1 MSSPL
6 DRRPVRLAMVSALVL
21 LFGFMACLSLS
32 GKSVTTDE
40 VPHIAA
46 GYSYWKTGEYH
57 INPEH
62 PPLAKL
68 LAGIPLLFLDPVLD
82 TPHPAWKSARRREN
96 MGIDFGF
103 HFHFDPRAEG
113 GNLEDHRT
121 LLFWARVPIVVMG
134 MVLCL
139 YLYLLARLLYGNAAG
154 LITLTLAA
162 FCPTILA
169 HTRLVTTDVT
179 LTAFWVASL
188 YHMIRFFR
196 QPGWLHL
203 VACGLTTGL
212 AMGAKFSGIFALGF
226 NGLVC
231 TLSLFLPG
239 GPWSAGRGKQVFED
253 FGPRFLRYGIH
264 MAAYVAAAGLV
275 VAILYAFHE
284 FPLYFEGFQDV
295 WKNHDPR
302 YRAFFCGAPHAGIIP
317 HYYLVA
323 LLVKMP
329 VGTLVL
335 AGLGVLWLKRRGQRL
350 HPAERLFLLL
360 PALFIFV
367 LSSLSGK
374 YLGVRYVLPSLPLVL
389 ILAGRT
395 ARIPWATRPWGKW
408 VLAALVLAVVLSS
421 LRAFPDYIPY
431 FNEVVGG
438 SRGGSALLDDSNID
452 WGQDWVE
459 VAEFQT
465 EHDIKELRYWAWNRI
480 DPRKPY
486 GIRGR
491 DIREEEFYLPL
502 TGWYAVGVHPL
513 NRDVLTSYERPINFD
528 WRTRYEPV
536 AILGGATWI
545 FRFWIEEPG
554 RPAPAGFKGT
564 VLTTRKWFQNA
575 LENFQRYHRAAP
587 ESSGIDLR
595 WAEVYYR
602 MGKRAE
608 ARGKLLDCRRKAGA
622 NVEKSRAHVSRFNLQ
637 RLHKLPVREQ
647 MSFLKFRDEFI
658 QVKQAA
664 DLAYSRFEPGM
675 AVDCAECAQ
684 WILDV
689 LKRLPEQTRR
699 YWLWREFLVDDYRAV
714 QARVFAHASRF
725 ALEGDPLDAKI
736 VTQQVR
742 ILNHLARQGNLQSIP
757 EARLILDQEKAR
769 LARRKAQNTPPGNQ

>member
-1 MSSPL
+1 M
-6 DRRPVRLAMVSALVL
+6 AMVSALLL
-21 LFGFMACLSLS
+21 LFGVLGCISMS

-68 LAGIPLLFLDPVLD
+68 LAGFPLLFLDPVLD
-82 TPHPAWKSARRREN
+82 TRHPTWMAAKRKEN

-121 LLFWARVPIVVMG
+121 LLFWARVPIVMMG

-154 LITLTLAA
+154 LVTLTLAA

-212 AMGAKFSGIFALGF
+212 AMGAKFSGIFVLGL

-239 GPWSAGRGKQVFED
+239 GPWSAGRGKEAFEI
-253 FGPRFLRYGIH
+253 GSRFLWYVTH
-264 MAAYVAAAGLV
+264 MAVYVAVAGLV
-275 VAILYAFHE
+275 VAVLYAFHE
-284 FPLYFEGFQDV
+284 FPRYIEGFDKV
-295 WKNHDPR
+295 WTNHDPR
-302 YRAFFCGAPHAGIIP
+302 YKAFFLGAPHAGIIP

-323 LLVKMP
+323 MLVKMP
-329 VGTLVL
+329 LGTLVL
-335 AGLGVLWLKRRGQRL
+335 AGLGALWLKREGSRL
-350 HPAERLFLLL
+350 HVAERLFLLL
-360 PALFIFV
+360 PALVVFV
-367 LSSLSGK
+367 ISTLSGK

-389 ILAGRT
+389 VLAGRT
-395 ARIPWATRPWGKW
+395 AKISWVGRAWGKW
-408 VLAALVLAVVLSS
+408 VPAAGILAVVLSS
-421 LRAFPDYIPY
+421 LRTFPDYIPY

-438 SRGGSALLDDSNID
+438 YRGGAALLDDSNID

-459 VAEFQT
+459 VAEFQK
-465 EHDIKELRYWAWNRI
+465 EHGIEELRYWPWNRI
-480 DPRKPY
+480 DPRRPY

-491 DIREEEFYLPL
+491 DIQEEEFYLPQ

-513 NRDVLTSYERPINFD
+513 NRDVLLNYDRPINFD

-554 RPAPAGFKGT
+554 RPAPPGFEGT
-564 VLTTRKWFQNA
+564 VLTREKRFQNA
-575 LENFQRYHRAAP
+575 LESFERFHKAAP
-587 ESSGIDLR
+587 DSSGIDLQ
-595 WAEVYYR
+595 WAEIYYQ
-602 MGKRAE
+602 MGNRAE
-608 ARGKLLDCRRKAGA
+608 ARGKLMDCRRKAGLG
-622 NVEKSRAHVSRFNLQ
+622 VEKARARVSRFDIR
-637 RLHKLPVREQ
+637 RLHELPVLEIL
-647 MSFLKFRDEFI
+647 SFQKFRTEFN
-658 QVKQAA
+658 QVKLAA
-664 DLAYSRFEPGM
+664 DLAYGNFEPGI
-675 AVDCAECAQ
+675 AVACAECAQ

-689 LKRLPEQTRR
+689 LKRLPAPTRR

-714 QARVFAHASRF
+714 QVRIFAHASRF
-725 ALEGDPLDAKI
+725 ALEGDPRDAEA
-736 VTQQVR
+736 VTQQVQ
-742 ILNHLARQGNLQSIP
+742 ILNHLARQGNLRSIP
-757 EARLILDQEKAR
+757 DARLVLEQEKAR
-769 LARRKAQNTPPGNQ
+769 LAQWKAQKTPPGNQ